1 MNAVILRKLYTD
13 IKIGGL
19 WGYGIIDYALLMPQ
33 KVRQLY
39 AKTGVAGIKIST
51 IWDVDL
57 LQVRSEGW
65 IKKFQLHRLDV
76 VECPAE
82 KAGRLNEDGGV
93 NAYKYP

>member
-1 MNAVILRKLYTD
+1 V
-13 IKIGGL
+13 G
-19 WGYGIIDYALLMPQ
+19 
-33 KVRQLY
+33 
-39 AKTGVAGIKIST
+39 GIKIST

>member
-1 MNAVILRKLYTD
+1 M
-13 IKIGGL
+13 GL
-19 WGYGIIDYALLMPQ
+19 WDHRLCSINAAKSAPT
-33 KVRQLY
+33 Y
-39 AKTGVAGIKIST
+39 AKIGVAGIKIST